1 MDEMTSRIVTKRRV
15 YYVYDVR
22 DSHEALGLAHIIE
35 ARLDKSGGKLKNN
48 RIDAWKVMDSDFTY
62 YAKIR
67 NNSDIE
73 IRKVGN

>member
-1 MDEMTSRIVTKRRV
+1 MTVKVVLKNKRTV
-15 YYVYDVR
+15 YVYEVR

-35 ARLDKSGGKLKNN
+35 ARLDKNGGKLKNN

>member
-1 MDEMTSRIVTKRRV
+1 MTIKKKKKRRV
-15 YYVYDVR
+15 YYVYYVK
-22 DSHEALGLAHIIE
+22 DSHEALGLAHIVE